1 MSPWCFC
8 NMINS
13 VRKIPE
19 FSILK
24 DVTSVIT
31 VRHFSNKTSR
41 LSKILILTDE
51 YIYIER
57 YLLPSHIL
65 PLYCKMKKVK

>member
-1 MSPWCFC
+1 MSPWCFS

-24 DVTSVIT
+24 DVTSVTT

-41 LSKILILTDE
+41 LSKILILH
-51 YIYIER
+51 R
-57 YLLPSHIL
+57 
-65 PLYCKMKKVK
+65 